1 MLIQTEKVKTL
12 NGITFTLYAV
22 LPYSERTTYNLLL
35 QKHQLL
41 LRDPLTPQI

>member
-22 LPYSERTTYNLLL
+22 LPYRERTYNLLL